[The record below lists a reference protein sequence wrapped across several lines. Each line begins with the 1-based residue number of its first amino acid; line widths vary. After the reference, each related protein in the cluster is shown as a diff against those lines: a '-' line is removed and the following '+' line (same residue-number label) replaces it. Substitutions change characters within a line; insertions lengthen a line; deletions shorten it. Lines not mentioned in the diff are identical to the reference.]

1 MEEIEQEERVRPIA
15 VISGDIVRSTELEH
29 SMYEDLLYTLYN
41 QLSLIR
47 SLNPNNKFEVTRGD
61 SFQVLVQDIE
71 NAATYAL
78 LLRTSLKSRNSN
90 YDCRISL
97 AIGHD
102 VSIRHTIGSST
113 GDAFTLSG
121 RALDKMTTDTLKV
134 STLVQ
139 PFNEHFDLLT
149 KYLDNQV
156 SEMTERQCAI
166 TYIVLKNQHSLTQ
179 KEIAELL
186 GVNRVSVNRS
196 INSANL
202 NLISEYTQLFS
213 QKVREFFL

>member
-1 MEEIEQEERVRPIA
+1 MEEIEQEERVKPIA
-15 VISGDIVRSTELEH
+15 VLSGDIIRSTELEH
-29 SMYEDLLYTLYN
+29 SMYEDLLYTLHN

-47 SLNPNNKFEVTRGD
+47 SLNPKNKFEVTRGD
-61 SFQVLVQDIE
+61 SFQVLILDVE
-71 NAATYAL
+71 NAAKYAL
-78 LLRTSLKSRNSN
+78 LLRTSLRGRNNN

-121 RALDKMTTDTLKV
+121 RALDSMTTDTLKI

-139 PFNEHFDLLT
+139 PFNEHFGLLT
-149 KYLDNQV
+149 KYLDHQI

-186 GVNRVSVNRS
+186 GVNRVSINRS
-196 INSANL
+196 INSSNL
-202 NLISEYTQLFS
+202 SFITEYTELFS

>member
-1 MEEIEQEERVRPIA
+1 MKEIEQEERVRPIA
-15 VISGDIVRSTELEH
+15 VLSGDIVRSTELEH
-29 SMYEDLLYTLYN
+29 SIYEDLLYTLHN

-61 SFQVLVQDIE
+61 SFQVLVRDVE

-78 LLRTSLKSRNSN
+78 LLRTSLKSRNNN

-121 RALDKMTTDTLKV
+121 RALDNMTTDTLKI

-139 PFNEHFDLLT
+139 PFNEHFGLLT
-149 KYLDNQV
+149 KYVDHQI

-166 TYIVLKNQHSLTQ
+166 TYIILKNQDSLTQ

-202 NLISEYTQLFS
+202 NLITEYTQLFS